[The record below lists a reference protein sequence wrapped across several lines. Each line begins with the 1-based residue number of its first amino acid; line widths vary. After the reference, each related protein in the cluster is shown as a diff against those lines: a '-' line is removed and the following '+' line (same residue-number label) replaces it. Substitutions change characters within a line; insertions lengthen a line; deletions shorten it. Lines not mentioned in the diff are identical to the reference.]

1 MIDTNV
7 LTNILGIQITIK
19 KMLGKI
25 HIYVKRDTY
34 NIFQNGLT
42 WKITN
47 QLLPMLI
54 QIVKPRIYI
63 KAH

>member
-19 KMLGKI
+19 VLGKI

-34 NIFQNGLT
+34 NIFQSDLT

-54 QIVKPRIYI
+54 QVVKPRIYI